1 MTTDCTL
8 WFGDCLRVLTDARA
22 LEPQSVDL
30 IYLDPPFNSKRDYNI
45 VHESGTQETMFGD
58 TWAWGDEQEVG
69 LDYIQKQ
76 DVATSKLL
84 DNLLDFTDG
93 MKPLQAYL
101 AFMAPRLLACREVL
115 KPTGS
120 IYLHCDPTA
129 GHYLK
134 LVMDAVFGPMKFR
147 NDIVWKSS
155 FGSRNDARQRY
166 GRGRDSLLYYSDQ
179 DSFFEPNKMPLSQDV
194 VDAWYRYEDDDGRRY
209 NVGNITGPGGR
220 GYEYE
225 FLGATRVWR
234 YPPNRMNELLEQGL
248 IVHESTVPGSKRK
261 VAGMKRYLDES
272 KGRVPTEVWDDIRP
286 LNRRT
291 KERLGYPT
299 QKPLALLDR
308 VISSSSREGDL
319 VLDPFCG
326 CGTAAV
332 AAANLGRRFIGVDV
346 APKAV
351 ELMRWRVQEF
361 CGFDPIVHGLP
372 YDFES
377 AKALARPDRSDLH
390 RASRDFERWAVER
403 IPGAQS
409 NVRQTGDRGL
419 DGTARVDVDGV
430 SARNRPVF
438 GFQVKGGVNVGRPD
452 ADAFSGA
459 LEATGCEAGL
469 LIVVEKSR
477 TEQIRS
483 AIGRQ
488 PIVRLG
494 EWSGPRIGI
503 WSIESH
509 FEGAE
514 PNVPPFVGRT
524 ETQALLAA
532 RAWQRQL
539 GK

>member
-22 LEPQSVDL
+22 VEPQSVDL

-147 NDIVWKSS
+147 NEIAWCYSWPRNVVNQYARTHDTLLFYTKGVSWTFNPDEVRQPYSDSS
-155 FGSRNDARQRY
+155 V
-166 GRGRDSLLYYSDQ
+166 GRDEYSANASQFGDEVVLNERGKLPQ
-179 DSFFEPNKMPLSQDV
+179 DWVE
-194 VDAWYRYEDDDGRRY
+194 
-209 NVGNITGPGGR
+209 I
-220 GYEYE
+220 
-225 FLGATRVWR
+225 
-234 YPPNRMNELLEQGL
+234 PP
-248 IVHESTVPGSKRK
+248 
-261 VAGMKRYLDES
+261 
-272 KGRVPTEVWDDIRP
+272 IRP
-286 LNRRT
+286 NAR
-291 KERLGYPT
+291 ERLGYPT
-299 QKPLALLDR
+299 QKPLALLDHI
-308 VISSSSREGDL
+308 VKASSNPNDL

-332 AAANLGRRFIGVDV
+332 ASANLGRRFIGVDV
-346 APKAV
+346 APKTV

-477 TEQIRS
+477 ADQIRS

-514 PNVPPFVGRT
+514 PNVPQFVGRT

-532 RAWQRQL
+532 RSWQRQL